1 MSDAEI
7 KTKLLDAAR
16 NHVPFDGWSEEMFRA
31 AAEDAGV
38 EPGVA
43 RAVCPRG
50 AVDLA
55 LAYHEA
61 GDAAM
66 LAALDAADLSEMKFR
81 DRVAF
86 AVRARLEAVE
96 DKELVR
102 RGMALFSLPIYAGDG
117 AQAVWKTCD
126 KIWVALGDTS
136 DDINWYTKRMT
147 LSGVYSAT
155 VLYWLGDDSPNHHDS
170 WEFLDR
176 RIEDVMQI
184 EKFKAQMR
192 DNKLMNSLL
201 AGPMAV
207 LGKIKAP
214 TGGQQTGM
222 PGRWNGPQ

>member
-1 MSDAEI
+1 
-7 KTKLLDAAR
+7 
-16 NHVPFDGWSEEMFRA
+16 MFRA

-96 DKELVR
+96 DTVCVEAPTDHGANVFVTLEDSASNLVLGRVRIGWVTAEQKLHRASR
-102 RGMALFSLPIYAGDG
+102 REIFVFLRRNQRKKGFLGWLAVVTILGSDLGMAGRHGRIWFGVEKQTLWFDIKMHYAI
-117 AQAVWKTCD
+117 C
-126 KIWVALGDTS
+126 
-136 DDINWYTKRMT
+136 
-147 LSGVYSAT
+147 
-155 VLYWLGDDSPNHHDS
+155 
-170 WEFLDR
+170 
-176 RIEDVMQI
+176 
-184 EKFKAQMR
+184 
-192 DNKLMNSLL
+192 
-201 AGPMAV
+201 
-207 LGKIKAP
+207 
-214 TGGQQTGM
+214 
-222 PGRWNGPQ
+222 